1 MVLNKILTLDDD
13 SKLHK
18 IPLAELFTQL
28 GVDEKGLS
36 SEEVK
41 QRIKQC
47 GKNRLTEKKKTPYI
61 IRFLLE
67 FKNLFSILLLTGSA
81 LSFVSEW
88 V

>member
-47 GKNRLTEKKKTPYI
+47 GKKSAHRKKENTI
-61 IRFLLE
+61 HHQ
-67 FKNLFSILLLTGSA
+67 ILA
-81 LSFVSEW
+81 
-88 V
+88 